1 MNTQNRQIL
10 LIDDDPDMHLVMK
23 MILEPEGYEVIYCR
37 TGSEGMETMRRRPP
51 DVVLLDIMLADP
63 SEGLRVACEMRHD
76 ERLKGIPIIMISA
89 IGEKIGQDYY
99 SEVCPGTASGDLFLE
114 KPFDPT
120 TVREAVSWILDHKTV
135 GS

>member
-23 MILEPEGYEVIYCR
+23 MILEPEGYEVICCR
-37 TGSEGMETMRRRPP
+37 TGAEGMETMRRRPP
-51 DVVLLDIMLADP
+51 DVLLLDIMLADP

-76 ERLKGIPIIMISA
+76 ERLRGIPIIMISA